1 MNIVASKPFGRAKEI
16 LLPFW
21 DGQRRFNAMDSLSW
35 FAGGNF
41 ILDGMVT
48 QNQSLI
54 NFGVII
60 ADTPGALYKH
70 TTVGLGPEW
79 VHWTPDCSSAWGE
92 DHCSGL
98 NSVRPADPSFQLR
111 PEVLETWYYAY
122 RATKDEKYREWAWE
136 MFLAIN
142 SVCKTDTGVS
152 AISDVM
158 APDGGHKLD
167 KQESFVFSELLK
179 YTWLINVDVS
189 KHLIN
194 M

>member
-1 MNIVASKPFGRAKEI
+1 M
-16 LLPFW
+16 
-21 DGQRRFNAMDSLSW
+21 
-35 FAGGNF
+35 
-41 ILDGMVT
+41 
-48 QNQSLI
+48 
-54 NFGVII
+54 
-60 ADTPGALYKH
+60 
-70 TTVGLGPEW
+70 
-79 VHWTPDCSSAWGE
+79 
-92 DHCSGL
+92 
-98 NSVRPADPSFQLR
+98 
-111 PEVLETWYYAY
+111 LETWYYAY
-122 RATKDEKYREWAWE
+122 RATKDDKYCEWAWE